1 MKNIRV
7 ENIVDSKESVEII
20 HSKELLNSVKELSGL
35 VTPMIVRRTSETSY
49 VVVHGNLQLI
59 REARLSHINVIVLED
74 YDFGSMRFPASS
86 ETLEAIQCQMG
97 VPSDSTQLLNAKV
110 DYEVEQ
116 LAAENGKLKLE
127 SEAKADRIAGLIL
140 LSKKLEDEIAF
151 LEKTIKKAGID
162 PLKIPTE
169 VPEEAPP
176 VHDHH
181 AEKRIVKGIA
191 QLRKDAEYSKIVEFC
206 QAEKGTYVEIARK
219 VLNGFHVGREFKG
232 QIAPLSS
239 LTIGAICRKK
249 TFNSDV
255 IVRELNSLNSIEE
268 GKKYLTKSC
277 KCKDEYEKVAM
288 YLGIISS
295 SGTFSSKTICKLKN
309 SILEMTI
316 GYRIRAAAIQG

>member
-1 MKNIRV
+1 MFRTEMNAQPEAQPKN
-7 ENIVDSKESVEII
+7 SII
-20 HSKELLNSVKELSGL
+20 LIS
-35 VTPMIVRRTSETSY
+35 
-49 VVVHGNLQLI
+49 QL
-59 REARLSHINVIVLED
+59 
-74 YDFGSMRFPASS
+74 MFPADWEESL
-86 ETLEAIQCQMG
+86 T
-97 VPSDSTQLLNAKV
+97 PTQK
-110 DYEVEQ
+110 
-116 LAAENGKLKLE
+116 KL
-127 SEAKADRIAGLIL
+127 GLIL
-140 LSKKLEDEIAF
+140 SKTGGQSLMPPVCKSDGEEGYVLLVGKDVAFSAKYAEKEFGLEQLNVLLPEVDFFHQKSDSDLTGPFLEMAELLSTNELVENPQQLEAKNQELKECRNENAF
-151 LEKTIKKAGID
+151 LEKTIKDAGIN
-162 PLKIPTE
+162 PLKIPQAQPT
-169 VPEEAPP
+169 P
-176 VHDHH
+176 DHR
-181 AEKRIVKGIA
+181 AETKVVRGIA